1 MFFFY
6 RFFKEVSGARGGLAV
21 TVRVLSD
28 VLHLKRLGSARV
40 RRVRF
45 FMECSRRRVRS
56 VRRRRENVVVS
67 SISVSCEYDALAAA
81 YFLER
86 PVGVTRLERII
97 AVRSKEKIRLV
108 F

>member
-1 MFFFY
+1 M
-6 RFFKEVSGARGGLAV
+6 

-45 FMECSRRRVRS
+45 FMECYSRRRVRS
-56 VRRRRENVVVS
+56 VRRRREIVVVS

-81 YFLER
+81 YFFER
-86 PVGVTRLERII
+86 PVGVTRLERTI